1 MIKVIQTEKF
11 YLDTPYEDFNCVT
24 RIELE
29 NGQRHW
35 FDSWDHFNKKNRV
48 VGKRAGELE
57 EMYERRPAD
66 IHSTPILSGG
76 CTIATSND
84 RVVGYIAETTL
95 FAHEPKQDIFQVPKE
110 KDSYPEDFEM
120 IFAAASARAG
130 NSMRPYDVLDLLT
143 EIKHKVAKLQRSWSL
158 NNLMQDLEA
167 RNTFDQVK
175 SKATVLSDGSCKLE
189 LIQPIN
195 KVLYSG
201 ESRQEMREILMN
213 YHYDPAKE
221 QDHIFKVGDVVSGY
235 PVLRSVHGKE
245 RVEGIVIEINGK
257 WGEHINIE
265 REVKPTNG
273 GGKETIVLEGST
285 VVKLKQDEQA

>member
-1 MIKVIQTEKF
+1 MIKVIKTEKF
-11 YLDTPYEDFNCVT
+11 YLDTPYKPFSCAT
-24 RIELE
+24 RVELE

-35 FDSWDHFNKKNRV
+35 FDSWDHFNERNRV
-48 VGKRAGELE
+48 VGDRAGELE
-57 EMYERRPAD
+57 EMYEQRPTD
-66 IHSTPILSGG
+66 VHSSPFPFGTVTAVGHISG
-76 CTIATSND
+76 TINNNPTY
-84 RVVGYIAETTL
+84 GGIAPL
-95 FAHEPKQDIFQVPKE
+95 KQDIFEVPRE

-120 IFAAASARAG
+120 IFSAASARAG

-201 ESRQEMREILMN
+201 ESRQEMREVLMN

-245 RVEGIVIEINGK
+245 RIEGKVVENKGLFRHHVE
-257 WGEHINIE
+257 IE
-265 REVKPTNG
+265 RKIK
-273 GGKETIVLEGST
+273 GGKTEQVVLERST
-285 VVKLKQDEQA
+285 VQKLHQV